1 MKTEKPIKLKD
12 GSTLPAGL
20 PVQFIHTSPRSC
32 YVLCDRDQPVHVR
45 ITSAFI
51 PPGMDEIEAAVCDSV
66 CPSIGGETVEPDGWD
81 SSGAPSW
88 LLALGL
94 I

>member
-20 PVQFIHTSPRSC
+20 PVSFIPASPRTC
-32 YVLCDRDQPVHVR
+32 NVHCDRDKPVHVR

-51 PPGMDEIEAAVCDSV
+51 SPTMDEIEDAVCDSV
-66 CPSIGGETVEPDGWD
+66 CLSIGGETVEPDGWD
-81 SSGAPSW
+81 SNGAPSW

>member
-1 MKTEKPIKLKD
+1 MNTEKPIKLKN

-20 PVQFIHTSPRSC
+20 PVSFIPGNPRCCHVHAGCDSPFF
-32 YVLCDRDQPVHVR
+32 VR

-51 PPGMDEIEAAVCDSV
+51 SPSMDEIEDAVCDSV

-81 SSGAPSW
+81 SEGSPSW